1 MKTHR
6 FLDNSTFEGFQR
18 SSNTLFSQRQRVPP
32 TLYRSKS
39 PFIPHETLGIIIP
52 IELASSPLRVY
63 VHIPTADLPD
73 TATVS
78 IKVRALDGSAGF
90 ASESLPIS
98 PPETMI
104 IEIPQK
110 HLKLFAGKEL
120 AIRYFVELSDEEPVG
135 SEELFAKVTLPLVY
149 TRPVVEGVIDS
160 KLKVTDYPDGLDV
173 TEAIIENLEY
183 PSVVTCS
190 WIVSLPV
197 DGGSVELYSLEQRVP
212 AAPGLPYCFRIP
224 PQAYAFPS
232 EVSCSCGVSVDFA
245 PYDPDAETYGLGGYK
260 ISFVR

>member
-1 MKTHR
+1 MKTHAFPR
-6 FLDNSTFEGFQR
+6 NSSFEGFQHP
-18 SSNTLFSQRQRVPP
+18 SITAVSQRQLVAPA
-32 TLYRSKS
+32 LYRNNY
-39 PFIPHETLGIIIP
+39 PFIPHETAGIIIP
-52 IELASSPLRVY
+52 VELASSPIRVY
-63 VHIPTADLPD
+63 AHIPTVDLPN

-90 ASESLPIS
+90 TSESLPIS
-98 PPETMI
+98 PPERMI

-120 AIRYFVELSDEEPVG
+120 AIRYFVELPDEEPVG
-135 SEELFAKVTLPLVY
+135 SEESFAKVTSPLVY
-149 TRPVVEGVIDS
+149 TLPVVEGLTDS
-160 KLKVTDYPDGLDV
+160 KLKVTDYPNGLDV

-197 DGGSVELYSLEQRVP
+197 DGGSVTLYELLQSLP

-232 EVSCSCGVSVDFA
+232 EVTCHCAVSVDFS
-245 PYDPDAETYGLGGYK
+245 PHDPDAGTYGLGGHN
-260 ISFVR
+260 ISFIR